1 MKGDINMS
9 DYSVNDNEKDKYENI
24 ANDLTGLN
32 YYGGTIPGNVV
43 PITSMPFGYNL
54 ALARNREDGTVS
66 AGLTET
72 EKEHLIMKCKDAQSQ
87 QEIDKIVSSLEPD
100 ASRQLLEEEATV
112 YGPLE
117 NTKAF

>member
-1 MKGDINMS
+1 MS
-9 DYSVNDNEKDKYENI
+9 DYSMSDNEKNKYENI
-24 ANDLTGLN
+24 ANEVTGLN

-43 PITSMPFGYNL
+43 PITAMPFGYNL
-54 ALARNREDGTVS
+54 ALARNRADGTMS

-72 EKEHLIMKCKDAQSQ
+72 EKEHIIMKCKDAQSK
-87 QEIDKIVSSLEPD
+87 QEVDKIISSIEPD
-100 ASRQLLEEEATV
+100 ASKQLLEEEATV

>member
-1 MKGDINMS
+1 MN
-9 DYSVNDNEKDKYENI
+9 DYSANNNENEQYKDIINGL
-24 ANDLTGLN
+24 AGLN
-32 YYGGTIPGNVV
+32 YYGGTIPGNAV

-54 ALARNREDGTVS
+54 ALARNREDQAAG
-66 AGLTET
+66 AGLTEA
-72 EKEHLIMKCKDAQSQ
+72 EKEHLIMKCKDARSKE
-87 QEIDKIVSSLEPD
+87 EIDKIISSVEPD

>member
-1 MKGDINMS
+1 MS
-9 DYSVNDNEKDKYENI
+9 EYSVNDDGKNKYEDIVNNL
-24 ANDLTGLN
+24 AGLN

-54 ALARNREDGTVS
+54 ALAQNREDGS
-66 AGLTET
+66 MKAGLTET
-72 EKEHLIMKCKDAQSQ
+72 EKEHIIMKCKDAQSSS
-87 QEIDKIVSSLEPD
+87 EVKKIVSALEPD
-100 ASRQLLEEEATV
+100 VSGQLLEEEATV